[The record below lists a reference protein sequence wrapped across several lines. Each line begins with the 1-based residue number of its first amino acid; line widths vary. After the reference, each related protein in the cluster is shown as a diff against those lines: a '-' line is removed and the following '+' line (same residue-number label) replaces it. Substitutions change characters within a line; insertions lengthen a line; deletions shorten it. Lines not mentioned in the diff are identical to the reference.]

1 MEAVRTVKLG
11 DNLVITG
18 SDKGAVE
25 AAANALAAK
34 GAKILS
40 KVEPLGSKWMV
51 TCEDLSERSKE
62 CKVVKLGLQLVVK
75 GPTEPIVKQKVQELV
90 SRGAKLVSPPS
101 EATGGGWVA
110 ICDDVGQV
118 QKW

>member
-1 MEAVRTVKLG
+1 VEAVRTVKLG
-11 DNLVITG
+11 YNLVITG
-18 SDKGAVE
+18 SDKAAVE

-34 GAKILS
+34 GAKTLS
-40 KVEPLGSKWMV
+40 KIEPLGSKWMV
-51 TCEDLSERSKE
+51 TCEDLNERGKE

-75 GPTEPIVKQKVQELV
+75 GPTEPVVRQKVQELEGT
-90 SRGAKLVSPPS
+90 GAKLVSPPS